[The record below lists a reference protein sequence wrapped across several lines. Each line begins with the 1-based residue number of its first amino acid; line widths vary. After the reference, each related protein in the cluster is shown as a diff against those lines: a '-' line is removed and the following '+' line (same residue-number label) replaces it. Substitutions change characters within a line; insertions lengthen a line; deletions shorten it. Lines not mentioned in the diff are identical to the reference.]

1 MHKPDWHVIVM
12 DNASNIEIEG
22 ITGIAHSRTWMVQ
35 MRDSHQ
41 ITFRNVKI
49 IGGNVGNA
57 NQDGMDWLGGGDTL
71 VQDSFFRA
79 SDDIFAMY
87 GTGTVIVT
95 RH

>member
-1 MHKPDWHVIVM
+1 M